1 MKRYTGLSDCRMF
14 AAVLEERLP
23 MAIYQDQQ
31 ALITM
36 LRVSL
41 PSCLCFFQC
50 FLLIILCVLGR
61 NL

>member
-36 LRVSL
+36 LRVSSSSVL
-41 PSCLCFFQC
+41 FAITTAHPFQ
-50 FLLIILCVLGR
+50 
-61 NL
+61 

>member
-36 LRVSL
+36 LRVSSL
-41 PSCLCFFQC
+41 
-50 FLLIILCVLGR
+50 VLFAITTAHMSIPIGG

>member
-1 MKRYTGLSDCRMF
+1 MDGMKRYTGLSDCRMF

-36 LRVSL
+36 LRVSSSSVL
-41 PSCLCFFQC
+41 FAITTAHPFQ
-50 FLLIILCVLGR
+50 
-61 NL
+61 